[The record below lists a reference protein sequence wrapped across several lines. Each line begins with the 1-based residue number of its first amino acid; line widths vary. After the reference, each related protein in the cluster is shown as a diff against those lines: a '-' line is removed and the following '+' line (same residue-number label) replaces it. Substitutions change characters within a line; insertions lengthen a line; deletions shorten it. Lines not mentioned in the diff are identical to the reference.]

1 MSTAFQLV
9 PITPDLV
16 SVYKQV
22 RLAALQDSPA
32 AFCASYAR
40 ESQLTDEDWLQRT
53 TRLDGINRIGFL
65 ALVDMKSPVGPSPT
79 GLVCCFRNADRPTQ
93 ANVISMWV
101 APSHRGCGLSS
112 ALLEAVLHWAR
123 FRGFAELQLLAVSNN
138 DRAIAFYERYGF
150 RKTGHTQPHGNDP
163 ALSEVEMALPLLD
176 HSGSMVLHVG

>member
-9 PITPDLV
+9 PITPKLV

-22 RLAALQDSPA
+22 RLAALQDSPE
-32 AFCASYAR
+32 AFCATYER
-40 ESQLTDEDWLQRT
+40 ESRLTAEDWLQRT
-53 TRLDGINRIGFL
+53 ISLDGINRIAFL
-65 ALVDMKSPVGPSPT
+65 ALVDDKSPV

-176 HSGSMVLHVG
+176 HTGSMVLHVG